1 MIWFIPASMRL
12 REFIDDMKKHIIFFT
27 CLLLAT
33 TTLAQVRPQPITGIN
48 VEPHDSA
55 WYADQAQ
62 AWLAEAQRNPANN
75 QAWKY
80 YFMAT
85 TYMARKS
92 KGDSVS
98 VDAAMDLLEHN
109 IKDTYTY
116 NYCKYRQMRD
126 KVDVPLDVAEGYL
139 RKAME
144 MVPERKDFF
153 DYDLLTYFCATHDD
167 CPLLNSIA
175 TEYYNSDVISQ
186 YALDYSRNE
195 LNSIPSNAI
204 YIGTTDLDIIPKWV
218 LQYGNNEFKG
228 NYCIIRDAL
237 FFDNDYR
244 KMVFANLGIT
254 EEYEPYT
261 QFKSRDEYST
271 YTLGLL
277 SFIIEKSGRP
287 VYFSGLNVNAS
298 DPWHEDLW
306 YEGLV
311 YRYSEDSY
319 DVNSVRQNN
328 IEHVYDWQ
336 TAKRPAMNDR
346 WANSKSLAGLYLHVL
361 TNALYFSAK
370 EGNKAKAKYYH
381 DIATT
386 IGKGITD
393 NEEELKQLLCDC
405 DIFYD
410 CIKNW
415 IDPDFFKGL
424 NDY

>member
-1 MIWFIPASMRL
+1 MRL

-85 TYMARKS
+85 VYMARES
-92 KGDSVS
+92 KGDSAS

-126 KVDVPLDVAEGYL
+126 KVDVPLDVAESYL

-144 MVPERKDFF
+144 MVPEKKDFF
-153 DYDLLTYFCATHDD
+153 DYDLLTYFCATHDN

-218 LQYGNNEFKG
+218 LQYGNNEFKDIC
-228 NYCIIRDAL
+228 CIIRDAL
-237 FFDNDYR
+237 FYDNDYHNWSPSC
-244 KMVFANLGIT
+244 FN
-254 EEYEPYT
+254 
-261 QFKSRDEYST
+261 
-271 YTLGLL
+271 
-277 SFIIEKSGRP
+277 FI
-287 VYFSGLNVNAS
+287 
-298 DPWHEDLW
+298 
-306 YEGLV
+306 
-311 YRYSEDSY
+311 
-319 DVNSVRQNN
+319 
-328 IEHVYDWQ
+328 
-336 TAKRPAMNDR
+336 
-346 WANSKSLAGLYLHVL
+346 
-361 TNALYFSAK
+361 
-370 EGNKAKAKYYH
+370 
-381 DIATT
+381 
-386 IGKGITD
+386 
-393 NEEELKQLLCDC
+393 KQL
-405 DIFYD
+405 
-410 CIKNW
+410 
-415 IDPDFFKGL
+415 
-424 NDY
+424 